1 MSNHSSPDVLDLLTD
16 FPQATGAFAEMQRY
30 IKQVSQFA
38 DFPSAQTVTR
48 LKAELKRTN
57 DPVREGE
64 LEYEIE
70 VAETDGRSTMPRI
83 VWGSILVAIYATFE
97 TGVKSALTHWG
108 GNVPG
113 AGIFDCK
120 RQGQFL
126 DIATEYAREQVG
138 IDLFP
143 SPSIK
148 AAVLDLKTLRN
159 SFAHSAGRVPSR
171 RTELHQ
177 VIERTCARGYPI
189 VIEGDVWVTTPRAAA
204 FYFLQ
209 AQQAYKVFSAA
220 MMGKYIACKAPSTE
234 A

>member
-1 MSNHSSPDVLDLLTD
+1 MSNTGSPDVLDLLTD
-16 FPQATGAFAEMQRY
+16 FPLAAGAFAEMQRY

-38 DFPSAQTVTR
+38 DFPSAQTVAR
-48 LKAELKRTN
+48 LKAELKRTH
-57 DPVREGE
+57 DPVRVGE

-70 VAETDGRSTMPRI
+70 VAQTDGCSTMPRI

-97 TGVKSALTHWG
+97 TGIKSALTHWG

-113 AGIFDCK
+113 ANKFDCK

-126 DIATEYAREQVG
+126 DTATNYAKEQIG

-148 AAVLDLKTLRN
+148 AEVLDLKALRN
-159 SFAHSAGRVPSR
+159 SFAHSAGRMPSR

-177 VIERTCARGYPI
+177 AIERACARGYPI
-189 VIEGDVWVTTPRAAA
+189 VVEGDAWVTTPRAAA
-204 FYFLQ
+204 FYFLRT
-209 AQQAYKVFSAA
+209 QQAYKIFSAA
-220 MMGKYIACKAPSTE
+220 AMEKYIARMVPPTE